1 MTICGE
7 PLHHGPITGLSVC
20 AWKTIFMTS
29 GQIDKTVCVWDYT
42 TENLLLSKH
51 YHEQVYCVDLHPTG
65 KNHLF
70 TFMFILIEEF
80 YFVLIY
86 KRILFLIKFKEEKSH
101 QLYFFY

>member
-1 MTICGE
+1 MYFQQQPIPMKICGE

-42 TENLLLSKH
+42 TESLLLSKH

-65 KNHLF
+65 KESHGYLS
-70 TFMFILIEEF
+70 F
-80 YFVLIY
+80 YCNRCAITDT
-86 KRILFLIKFKEEKSH
+86 RSAKF
-101 QLYFFY
+101 